1 MDFLTFWQTL
11 PLHMDPVIFRIG
23 SFRLQW
29 YGLMY
34 LVAFGITYRLA
45 RYRTRTEPGR
55 FPYDEEFLKNLLTY
69 GFLGVLIG
77 GRLGYVLFYNLPYYA
92 GHPFEI
98 ILPFRSGPNGWHF
111 SGISGMSYHGGLTG
125 CILSCAWFCRKFKAD
140 FWNLADLFFPAVPLG
155 YTFGRIAN
163 FINGELW
170 GRTTTS
176 AIGMHFPDAPGFGLR
191 HPSQLYEAFFEGLVL
206 FAILWSLRK
215 RRFPKG
221 SFAGLYLIGYGF
233 FRFFIEFFREPD
245 AQLGLVFFGKFS
257 MGQALCTAMILV
269 GLIFL
274 GWRYRAATSGAALS

>member
-1 MDFLTFWQTL
+1 MDFKTFWQSL
-11 PLHMDPVIFRIG
+11 PLHMDPVIVHIG

-34 LVAFGITYRLA
+34 LVAFAVTYRLA
-45 RYRTRTEPGR
+45 RYRTRAENR
-55 FPYDEEFLKNLLTY
+55 FPYDDEFLKNILTY
-69 GFLGVLIG
+69 GFLGVLVG

-125 CILSCAWFCRKFKAD
+125 CIVACAWFCRKYSAD

-170 GRTTTS
+170 GRATDS
-176 AIGMHFPDAPGFGLR
+176 AIGMRFPEAPGFGLR

-215 RRFPKG
+215 KPLPKG

-245 AQLGLVFFGKFS
+245 VQLGLVFFGKFS
-257 MGQALCTAMILV
+257 MGQALCTAMMLV
-269 GLIFL
+269 GLLFL
-274 GWRYRAATSGAALS
+274 WWRHRANPA